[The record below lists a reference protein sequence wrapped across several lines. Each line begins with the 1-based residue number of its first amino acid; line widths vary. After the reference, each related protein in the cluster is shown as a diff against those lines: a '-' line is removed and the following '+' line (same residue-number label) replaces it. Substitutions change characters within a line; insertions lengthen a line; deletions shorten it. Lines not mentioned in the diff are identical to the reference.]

1 MHFLTALLLTLTP
14 TAAVL
19 AAPAINEQTQSQP
32 RAVLPDGFYLT
43 EVLANG
49 TLVHTSVTNP
59 RALPIVQDGL
69 AAPSL
74 LAARDADHQLTRR
87 RTDCWG
93 RNLDAP
99 AIDRLVNKW
108 KAHLRQVSS
117 VTLKAG
123 ASQHY
128 LQYTDSSMTVYYCVN
143 RKNSQGSLSYDD
155 FNYALRKMDER
166 CRAYEASFFQWD
178 GSVEIVGKASLND
191 RVCIGDS

>member
-1 MHFLTALLLTLTP
+1 MHFFTALLLTLTP
-14 TAAVL
+14 ATAVV
-19 AAPAINEQTQSQP
+19 AAPASNEQAQP

-43 EVLANG
+43 EILANG

-59 RALPIVQDGL
+59 GALPIIQEGL
-69 AAPSL
+69 APSTL
-74 LAARDADHQLTRR
+74 PARDSDALTRR

-93 RNLDAP
+93 RNLDAL
-99 AIDRLVNKW
+99 AIDRIVKRW
-108 KAHLRQVSS
+108 KAYLRTVSS
-117 VTLKAG
+117 ATLKTG
-123 ASQHY
+123 NSQHY
-128 LQYTDSSMTVYYCVN
+128 IQFTDSSMTVYYCVN

-155 FNYALRKMDER
+155 FNYALRKMDEK